1 MLSFPHSLASN
12 NLAGETGYIKT
23 SEVQGSSFEVGA
35 KVTYEGREMTVSM
48 APDSDGDIKMIDL
61 SGVMALAACLPECRS
76 LTSLKCA
83 AAAHPQV
90 FAFLLCEHFPSF
102 LCTFLYLRQ
111 KPMSSLVPFRAHSFL
126 VRSTSCTRSQ
136 THTPL
141 PHSHLRDAALLVCR
155 VCTKATSSFRR
166 ASRACSR
173 THVTPLWPPCR
184 SLELNQLDDQANQ
197 AIKAAAGSGVEIQF

>member
-1 MLSFPHSLASN
+1 
-12 NLAGETGYIKT
+12 
-23 SEVQGSSFEVGA
+23 
-35 KVTYEGREMTVSM
+35 M
-48 APDSDGDIKMIDL
+48 APDSDGDIKMIDR

-83 AAAHPQV
+83 AAAHAQV

-102 LCTFLYLRQ
+102 LCMFIYLRQ

-141 PHSHLRDAALLVCR
+141 PHSHLRAAALLVPR
-155 VCTKATSSFRR
+155 VHRGHVVLSHALPHPHHCLAASPSQLAAQPPRR
-166 ASRACSR
+166 PGQAGHQRRCPYWHHDPTLASGNGAPRRHPRRIRLAR
-173 THVTPLWPPCR
+173 
-184 SLELNQLDDQANQ
+184 DA
-197 AIKAAAGSGVEIQF
+197 

>member
-1 MLSFPHSLASN
+1 
-12 NLAGETGYIKT
+12 
-23 SEVQGSSFEVGA
+23 
-35 KVTYEGREMTVSM
+35 
-48 APDSDGDIKMIDL
+48 
-61 SGVMALAACLPECRS
+61 
-76 LTSLKCA
+76 
-83 AAAHPQV
+83 
-90 FAFLLCEHFPSF
+90 
-102 LCTFLYLRQ
+102 
-111 KPMSSLVPFRAHSFL
+111 MSSLVPFRAHSFL

-184 SLELNQLDDQANQ
+184 SLEHNQLDEQAQQAMQ
-197 AIKAAAGSGVEIQF
+197 AIKDAAGSGIEIQFDSEDENPSED